1 MAQINLE
8 PHSFLNITP
17 IQSSRITIVDLGE
30 LHEGGSEGPEVPY
43 LLPQPPILA
52 QHSHGIGRRRHR
64 SLPAITLTT
73 PTTMTTTKNIAPRMS
88 NFAVEENAQEG
99 EETSS
104 DVSEGDATFSQGE
117 PEDGEMPLRNSQVS
131 KAKRKPQCFD
141 I

>member
-1 MAQINLE
+1 
-8 PHSFLNITP
+8 
-17 IQSSRITIVDLGE
+17 
-30 LHEGGSEGPEVPY
+30 
-43 LLPQPPILA
+43 
-52 QHSHGIGRRRHR
+52 
-64 SLPAITLTT
+64 
-73 PTTMTTTKNIAPRMS
+73 MS